1 MNTAKFS
8 NGASIC
14 INDSTAFFVAYE
26 HRIKRNVTVEATA
39 ALLKRLEMKAENAK
53 QTCPHINMKKN
64 TSPKSF
70 RVTYCKSTI
79 KPAITIHA
87 I

>member
-14 INDSTAFFVAYE
+14 INDSTAFLVAYE

-39 ALLKRLEMKAENAK
+39 PLLKMLEMKAENTK

-64 TSPKSF
+64 KTPKSF
-70 RVTYCKSTI
+70 IATYCKSTI
-79 KPAITIHA
+79 TPAIIIHA